1 MIRSSKYAQICSLR
15 RNHLFLGGT
24 LVGECGVTIAV
35 FALLA
40 IIGSLGWLLWEFAL
54 LPLFNYLSD
63 ADYNEIFK
71 DFDDFVEDIES
82 FATNQTRIISP
93 KLSKFN
99 GEKDF
104 PQRKISKNIN

>member
-1 MIRSSKYAQICSLR
+1 MVVKLCSDMLDQKKPI
-15 RNHLFLGGT
+15 FLGGT

-104 PQRKISKNIN
+104 SENKI

>member
-1 MIRSSKYAQICSLR
+1 MIWSSKYAQIWSLR
-15 RNHLFLGGT
+15 RNQLFLGGT

-35 FALLA
+35 FAILA

-54 LPLFNYLSD
+54 LPLLNYLSD
-63 ADYNEIFK
+63 ADYNEMFK

-93 KLSKFN
+93 KLSKYN
-99 GEKDF
+99 GEERFFAK
-104 PQRKISKNIN
+104 KKNL